1 MAGLRRSPETQ
12 SFDSSFEQS
21 GRQPLREHIP
31 FVECRL
37 LVHDPTLSV
46 TNVSLMTPTEI
57 RSVRGKCR
65 KAAEYPDLTA
75 EVH

>member
-31 FVECRL
+31 FVECKL
-37 LVHDPTLSV
+37 LVHDPTV
-46 TNVSLMTPTEI
+46 
-57 RSVRGKCR
+57 VRGKCLANDANR
-65 KAAEYPDLTA
+65 KPFGSRKMSQAAEYRDLTA
-75 EVH
+75 EMH